1 MPIVSRRTSGL
12 KAEALLSCANST
24 TCLTEGLWK
33 FGESELF
40 GGATFRMLYQDQSA
54 SQRVHEVVAGG
65 GGVGGGGEWR
75 WWLLVVA
82 VLVVVVVGGGWWW
95 SWWRWC

>member
-12 KAEALLSCANST
+12 KAEALLSFANST
-24 TCLTEGLWK
+24 TCPTEGLWK

-65 GGVGGGGEWR
+65 GGGGVEWR
-75 WWLLVVA
+75 WWVWVVA

>member
-1 MPIVSRRTSGL
+1 MPIVSRSTSGL

-65 GGVGGGGEWR
+65 GGGGGEWR
-75 WWLLVVA
+75 WWVLVVA